1 MAGRFSPNQSLL
13 RPRLLTGG
21 EIPAREIL
29 LTVVYREH
37 NRTFAAKEDEILPRV
52 GIVRKI
58 TKNSDNNFE
67 LLLEIGGITSERC
80 DQVSGKISLSD
91 YENNL
96 LPVVLSS
103 EQFDKLPV
111 ANEVVDLN
119 YKDPTDIRT
128 IFRISK
134 KSTQLIDPNYE
145 KCRKN
150 PRTSTIFGTSGA

>member
-1 MAGRFSPNQSLL
+1 MAGRFSPNQSPL
-13 RPRLLTGG
+13 RPHLLTGEG
-21 EIPAREIL
+21 IPVRQIL
-29 LTVVYREH
+29 HTVVFREY
-37 NRTFAAKEDEILPRV
+37 NRTFSIEEDEILPPD

-119 YKDPTDIRT
+119 YKDPTDIST

-150 PRTSTIFGTSGA
+150 TRTSSNFTSGA